1 MGWLRGAALTGAAL
15 CFLAGCSLVDA
26 IGGSRERVLGWAA
39 AHGFRA
45 ERIAA
50 GQFVLLGLL
59 RQRAADD
66 TLTIYI
72 EGDGAPWPSPYHP
85 PSDPT
90 PRDPLALRLADRD
103 TAPQLAYLG
112 RPCQYQD
119 DPERAGCDAAW
130 WTSRRYVPAVLA
142 AMDAA
147 VSHLKHAAGA
157 KRLHLVGHSGG
168 GVVATLLAFRRRD
181 VDRLVTVAAPLSLA
195 GWVAHHRLSPLA
207 DALDPLKLAERPWLP
222 LAVHF
227 AGADDEVVPAA
238 LVAEFTARHGGQLV
252 TIAGFD
258 HDCCWAREWPELL
271 RRARRQPEES
281 P

>member
-26 IGGSRERVLGWAA
+26 IGGSRERVVGWAA

-45 ERIAA
+45 ERITT

-59 RQRAADD
+59 RQRTADD

-119 DPERAGCDAAW
+119 D
-130 WTSRRYVPAVLA
+130 
-142 AMDAA
+142 
-147 VSHLKHAAGA
+147 
-157 KRLHLVGHSGG
+157 
-168 GVVATLLAFRRRD
+168 
-181 VDRLVTVAAPLSLA
+181 
-195 GWVAHHRLSPLA
+195 
-207 DALDPLKLAERPWLP
+207 
-222 LAVHF
+222 
-227 AGADDEVVPAA
+227 
-238 LVAEFTARHGGQLV
+238 
-252 TIAGFD
+252 
-258 HDCCWAREWPELL
+258 
-271 RRARRQPEES
+271 
-281 P
+281 